1 MSMTA
6 LQGNQ
11 LKKKLLDQQGKKT
24 PRPFRVSLRYKLA
37 FPVLIL
43 VSALLLM
50 LFQTTFHTVRS
61 VVFERNESRLKAIA
75 EVFVETIKVPLVL
88 QNWQVLFANIEWMAQ
103 RPDVLGVRVEETDG
117 TLVGGKEG
125 PKSVLFSEVKKDFL
139 GVRRVS
145 QDTYAVVVPIRE
157 HGQSLGRVLI
167 LFSQKGFED
176 ELKDIFMQRLMVA
189 FILAL
194 FLAALIEGVTWIAIR
209 PLFTLKK
216 TAQQI
221 LMGDLTARARIYS
234 FDEIQ
239 DLGEAFNEMV
249 GRLARSL
256 DNLRSRT
263 EALEESEEKYRLIV
277 ENASDIILTL
287 TPEGEISLLNRDIS
301 GATREELFAEGVALL
316 LSLHDEASKKKFEE
330 ELAKVCDI
338 KQPVTNLPVTHI
350 HRENRAEISYL
361 INLTP
366 VVGHD
371 GHVKLIQCVMRDVTE
386 LRRIEIMKESLIR
399 DVAHELKTPTAKF
412 EMAVEWFEK
421 EIIKEKQVEKY
432 GQIIGIL
439 KNNTDRLMR
448 TITSIM
454 DLSKLEAG
462 MDTLLKTDL
471 DLNEVLNQVRQDMSP
486 ICQKKGLKLECSLG
500 HGPLRMK
507 GDRDMLYRLFVNLIT
522 NASKFTEKGTILVT
536 SRKIDDRIIA
546 SVTDTGMG
554 IEADDLEKIFDRF
567 YQKTASSVG
576 IGVGL
581 TISRDIAVLH
591 NGKIWAESEGL
602 GKGAR
607 FQVEFPGV

>member
-1 MSMTA
+1 MNTTA
-6 LQGNQ
+6 LQGNL
-11 LKKKLLDQQGKKT
+11 LKKKLLDQGKKT
-24 PRPFRVSLRYKLA
+24 RRPFRISLRYKLA

-50 LFQTTFHTVRS
+50 LFQTTFRTVRA

-88 QNWQVLFANIEWMAQ
+88 QNWQVLLANIEWMSQ
-103 RPDVLGVRVEETDG
+103 RPDVLGVRVEDVDG
-117 TLVGGKEG
+117 TLVGGKDSPKNG
-125 PKSVLFSEVKKDFL
+125 PSFYAMKKDFL
-139 GVRRVS
+139 GVQRVS
-145 QDTYAVVVPIRE
+145 QDVYAVAVPIRE
-157 HGQSLGRVLI
+157 HEQRLGRVLI

-194 FLAALIEGVTWIAIR
+194 FLAALIEGVTWVAIR

-221 LMGDLTARARIYS
+221 LLGDLTARARIFS

-256 DNLRSRT
+256 ENLRSRT

-301 GATREELFAEGVALL
+301 GATREELFAEGLPLL
-316 LSLHDEASKKKFEE
+316 LSLHGEESRKAFEE
-330 ELAKVCDI
+330 ELARVCEI
-338 KQPVTNLPVTHI
+338 KQPVTNLPVTHL
-350 HRENRAEISYL
+350 HRESQAEISYL

-366 VVGHD
+366 VLGHD
-371 GHVKLIQCVMRDVTE
+371 GHVKLIQCVLRDVTE

-421 EIIKEKQVEKY
+421 EITKERQMDKY

-454 DLSKLEAG
+454 DLSKLESG
-462 MDTLLKTDL
+462 MDTITKTNL
-471 DLNEVLNQVRQDMSP
+471 DLNEVLQQVRQDMEP
-486 ICQKKGLKLECSLG
+486 ICKKKGLALECSLG
-500 HGPLRMK
+500 PGPLRMR

-522 NASKFTEKGTILVT
+522 NATKFTEKGAIRLT
-536 SRKIDDRIIA
+536 SRKIEDRVLA
-546 SVTDTGMG
+546 AVTDTGMG
-554 IEADDLEKIFDRF
+554 IDAEDLEKIFDRF

-607 FQVEFPGV
+607 FQVEFPGI

>member
-1 MSMTA
+1 MTV
-6 LQGNQ
+6 LQGNR
-11 LKKKLLDQQGKKT
+11 LKKKLLDQQGKKMR
-24 PRPFRVSLRYKLA
+24 RPFRVSLRYKLA

-88 QNWQVLFANIEWMAQ
+88 QNWQVLFANIEWMSQ
-103 RPDVLGVRVEETDG
+103 RPDVLGVRVEDAEG
-117 TLVGGKEG
+117 ALVGGKEG
-125 PKSVLFSEVKKDFL
+125 PKSALFSEVKKDFF
-139 GVRRVS
+139 GVQRVS
-145 QDTYAVVVPIRE
+145 QDIYAVVVPIRE
-157 HGQSLGRVLI
+157 HDKHLGRVLI

-221 LMGDLTARARIYS
+221 LLGDLTARARIYS

-316 LSLHDEASKKKFEE
+316 LSLHDEGSKKKFEE
-330 ELAKVCDI
+330 ELAKVCEI
-338 KQPVTNLPVTHI
+338 KQPVTNLPVTHV

-366 VVGHD
+366 VLGHD

-421 EIIKEKQVEKY
+421 EITKEKQLEKY
-432 GQIIGIL
+432 GQMIGIL

-454 DLSKLEAG
+454 DLSKLESG
-462 MDTLLKTDL
+462 MDKFLKTDL
-471 DLNEVLNQVRQDMSP
+471 DLNDVLNQVRQDMEP
-486 ICQKKGLKLECSLG
+486 ICKKKGLNLECSMG
-500 HGPLRMK
+500 RGPLRMK

-522 NASKFTEKGTILVT
+522 NASKFTEKGKILVT
-536 SRKIDDRIIA
+536 SQKIEDRILA
-546 SVTDTGMG
+546 TVTDTGMG
-554 IEADDLEKIFDRF
+554 IEAEDIEKIFDRF

-602 GKGAR
+602 GKGAC
-607 FQVEFPGV
+607 FQVEFPGI